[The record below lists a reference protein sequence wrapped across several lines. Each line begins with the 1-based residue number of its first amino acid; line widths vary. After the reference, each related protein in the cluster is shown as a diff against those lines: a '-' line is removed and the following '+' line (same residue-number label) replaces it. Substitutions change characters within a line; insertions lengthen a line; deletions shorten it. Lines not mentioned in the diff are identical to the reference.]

1 MIRRGKKQ
9 EVLGVMNKTRKIV
22 AFAAAVALSL
32 LVFVCF
38 AEETPE
44 NEIRFLDIPWRT
56 TAKEVKAIIA
66 ERLTQDEPTGGFELS
81 VWGQANYKGAEN
93 TVQDVPMYKLKY
105 STDGFY
111 QVDEFRVKSL
121 ELEFVPGGSD
131 GIYTDKG
138 TDAYQLTLARYT
150 YDRDEAND
158 YLAVYGALEQRLR
171 SMYGEPVA
179 DLDDALYDPFF
190 TSITK
195 GFVWEGENGTMVKLL
210 YSKTSSSNFPDGFED
225 VYVTYA
231 YGDKWFFQE
240 KASLKLVSENAT
252 FLDVG
257 QK

>member
-1 MIRRGKKQ
+1 MIQRGKKQ
-9 EVLGVMNKTRKIV
+9 EVFGVTIQVRKIV
-22 AFAAAVALSL
+22 AFAAAVVLSL
-32 LVFVCF
+32 LVSVCF
-38 AEETPE
+38 AEETAE
-44 NEIRFLDIPWRT
+44 NEIRFMDIPWRT

-66 ERLTQDEPTGGFELS
+66 EKLTQDEPTGGFELS
-81 VWGQANYKGAEN
+81 VWGQANYKGTEN

-105 STDGFY
+105 STDDFY
-111 QVDEFRVKSL
+111 QVDEFHIKEI
-121 ELEFVPGGSD
+121 ELEFVPGGAD

-150 YDRDEAND
+150 YDRDEDRD
-158 YLAVYGALEQRLR
+158 YMAVYYALEQRLR
-171 SMYGEPVA
+171 SLYGEPAA
-179 DLDDALYDPFF
+179 DLDDELYDPFF

-195 GFVWEGENGTMVKLL
+195 GFVWEGENDTMVKLL
-210 YSKTSSSNFPDGFED
+210 YSKTSSSNFPDGFEN